1 MANASTGGKAEAFSG
16 GYDRKSEL
24 KAFDDMKTGVKG
36 LVDSGIT
43 KIPRIFIHDQIKK
56 EESGNLKPAST
67 FKVPII
73 DMEGVYTDTNRRC
86 EIIKEMRDACQSW
99 GFFQIL
105 NHGIPSEVLDEMI
118 EGVREFHE
126 LDSEVKKQFYTRDL
140 TRKVV
145 YNTNFD
151 FHTSPAATWRD
162 TLYFIMAPHPPTP
175 EELPQVCRDVLIKY
189 TNSVQK
195 LGLCLLELFSEALG
209 LDKNYLEKLGCAVG
223 LSIFGQYYPA
233 CPEPELTFAL
243 RDHSDSG
250 FFTVLLQDTKI
261 GGLQVFHE
269 NQWVDVPPMHGALVV
284 NVADLLQ
291 LITNDKF
298 KSVLHRVIAQKIGPR
313 VSVAS
318 FFRTRPGDVD
328 AEKVYGPIKELISDE
343 NPPLYR
349 ETTTEEYL
357 MHFYN
362 KGLDGTSGLL
372 KFKLQKE
379 GN

>member
-1 MANASTGGKAEAFSG
+1 
-16 GYDRKSEL
+16 
-24 KAFDDMKTGVKG
+24 MKTGVKG

-43 KIPRIFIHDQIKK
+43 KLPRIFIHDQIKK
-56 EESGNLKPAST
+56 EESENLKPAST

-73 DMEGVYTDTNRRC
+73 DMEGVHTDPTRRS

-105 NHGIPSEVLDEMI
+105 NHGIPTEVLDEMI

-126 LDSEVKKQFYTRDL
+126 QDSEVKKQFYSRDP
-140 TRKVV
+140 TRKVGF
-145 YNTNFD
+145 NTNFD

-162 TLYFIMAPHPPTP
+162 TFYSIMAPHPPTP
-175 EELPQVCRDVLIKY
+175 EELPQ
-189 TNSVQK
+189 
-195 LGLCLLELFSEALG
+195 ALG
-209 LDKNYLEKLGCAVG
+209 LHKNHLEKLGCAVG

-233 CPEPELTFAL
+233 CPEPELTFAI

-250 FFTVLLQDTKI
+250 FFTVLIQDPHI
-261 GGLQVFHE
+261 GGLQLFHE
-269 NQWVDVPPMHGALVV
+269 NQWVDLPPLHGALVV
-284 NVADLLQ
+284 NIADLLQ

-298 KSVLHRVIAQKIGPR
+298 KSALHRVIAQKIGPR

-318 FFRTRPGDVD
+318 FFRTRLGDVD
-328 AEKVYGPIKELISDE
+328 AKKVYGPIKELVSDE

-349 ETTTEEYL
+349 GTTTEEYL
-357 MHFYN
+357 MHFYK

-372 KFKLQKE
+372 KFRLQKE

>member
-1 MANASTGGKAEAFSG
+1 MATASTGGKAEAFSG

-43 KIPRIFIHDQIKK
+43 KLPRIFIHEQKKK
-56 EESGNLKPAST
+56 EESEKLKPAST

-73 DMEGVYTDTNRRC
+73 DMEGVHTDPTRRS
-86 EIIKEMRDACQSW
+86 EIIKEIRDACQTW

-105 NHGIPSEVLDEMI
+105 NHGIPTQVLDEMI

-126 LDSEVKKQFYTRDL
+126 QDSEVKKQFYSRDP
-140 TRKVV
+140 TRKVGF
-145 YNTNFD
+145 NTNFD

-162 TLYFIMAPHPPTP
+162 TFYSIMAPHPPTP
-175 EELPQVCRDVLIKY
+175 EELPQVCRDILIKY

-233 CPEPELTFAL
+233 CPEPELTFAI

-250 FFTVLLQDTKI
+250 FFTVLIQDPHI
-261 GGLQVFHE
+261 GGLQLFHE
-269 NQWVDVPPMHGALVV
+269 NQWVDLPPLHGALVV

-298 KSVLHRVIAQKIGPR
+298 KSALHRVIAQKIGPR

-318 FFRTRPGDVD
+318 FFRTRLGDVD
-328 AEKVYGPIKELISDE
+328 AKKVYGPIKELVSDE
-343 NPPLYR
+343 NPPVYR

-357 MHFYN
+357 MHFYK

-372 KFKLQKE
+372 KFRLQKE
-379 GN
+379 DN

>member
-1 MANASTGGKAEAFSG
+1 
-16 GYDRKSEL
+16 
-24 KAFDDMKTGVKG
+24 MKTGVKG
-36 LVDSGIT
+36 LVDSGIM
-43 KIPRIFIHDQIKK
+43 KIPRIFIHEQKKK

-73 DMEGVYTDTNRRC
+73 DMEGVYTDPTRRC

-126 LDSEVKKQFYTRDL
+126 LDSEVKKEFYTRDL

>member
-24 KAFDDMKTGVKG
+24 KAFDEMKTGVKG
-36 LVDSGIT
+36 LVDSGIM
-43 KIPRIFIHDQIKK
+43 KIPRIFIHEQKKK

-86 EIIKEMRDACQSW
+86 EIVKEMRDACQSW

-126 LDSEVKKQFYTRDL
+126 LDSEVKKEFYTRDL

-328 AEKVYGPIKELISDE
+328 AEKVYGPIKELLSDE